1 MVLGQ
6 VRHGAIDV
14 QKPVTP
20 RTQTALGRDG
30 NQGSSNGVVQ
40 KEAYPPQNT
49 LEYDTIDSPNIGKG
63 SKGGG
68 CCVIL

>member
-1 MVLGQ
+1 MVLGE

-14 QKPVTP
+14 HKPVTP
-20 RTQTALGRDG
+20 RTQNALGRDG
-30 NQGSSNGVVQ
+30 NQGSSQGEVQ